1 MPKLYSYCIP
11 YDDGAAPN
19 PYWGVCT
26 LVICKPVIRRSAT
39 VGDWIVG
46 TGSTR
51 SPIGDIG
58 GCVVYAMQV
67 TDKMTMAKY
76 DAYTATKLPGK
87 VPNWHHHDVRR
98 RLGDSLYDFSV
109 QPPRQRCGVHGP
121 GNIDRDLRG
130 RHALLSEHF
139 FYFGDK
145 PERLPNDLLPIV
157 RQGQGHQCNLN
168 APYFERFLA
177 WIHSLGYKPN
187 TLMGRP
193 QLNLFKDESTVR
205 ACAAARCRDADDD
218 EAASRSPC

>member
-26 LVICKPVIRRSAT
+26 LVICKPAIRRSAV

-51 SPIGDIG
+51 SPIGDIS

-67 TDKMTMAKY
+67 TDKMTMARY
-76 DAYTATKLPGK
+76 DAYTAAKIPGK
-87 VPNWHHHDVRR
+87 VPNWTHRDVRC

-109 QPPRQRCGVHGP
+109 QPPQQRHGVHGP
-121 GNIDRDLRG
+121 GNIDRDFRG
-130 RHALLSEHF
+130 QYALLSEHF

-168 APYFERFLA
+168 APHFERFVT

-187 TLMGRP
+187 TLMGKP
-193 QLNLFKDESTVR
+193 QLNLFKDESIVR
-205 ACAAARCRDADDD
+205 ACGATRCQDADDD
-218 EAASRSPC
+218 EVASRSLC